1 MTPAE
6 TDQSRRFTTWMTQKS
21 GAQRFEYDRLSSSGS
36 MAEFWDLGDDNLGSS
51 AQWTADDN
59 EIEAPKGG
67 RASEVS
73 KEG

>member
-1 MTPAE
+1 MT
-6 TDQSRRFTTWMTQKS
+6 M
-21 GAQRFEYDRLSSSGS
+21 
-36 MAEFWDLGDDNLGSS
+36 FWDLGDDNLGSS
-51 AQWTADDN
+51 VQWTADEN